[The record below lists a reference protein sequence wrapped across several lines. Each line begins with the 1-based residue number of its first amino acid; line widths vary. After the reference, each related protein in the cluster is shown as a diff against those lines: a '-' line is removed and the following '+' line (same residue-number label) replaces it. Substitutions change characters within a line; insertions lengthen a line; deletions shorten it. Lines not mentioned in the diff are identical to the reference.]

1 MAIFERLRTP
11 KKAIEEANG
20 LAVFPIQKPGQPK
33 NLHIPIHAA
42 ADSLNMI
49 ARPVKSDML
58 HKVGEKMCGTE
69 SYVAPKLSLNPTWS
83 ARDFSSFSPP
93 NRRPSLRRNTSI
105 ARYRNLLANT
115 IVGALHKNSL
125 FRHR

>member
-11 KKAIEEANG
+11 EKAIEEANG
-20 LAVFPIQKPGQPK
+20 LAILPIQKPAQPK

-42 ADSLNMI
+42 ADSLTMI
-49 ARPVKSDML
+49 ARPLKSDML
-58 HKVGEKMCGTE
+58 HKVSEKLCGTE
-69 SYVAPKLSLNPTWS
+69 SFVAPKLSSDPTWS

-93 NRRPSLRRNTSI
+93 NRRPSFRRNTSI

-115 IVGALHKNSL
+115 IVGALPKNSL
-125 FRHR
+125 FGHR

>member
-20 LAVFPIQKPGQPK
+20 FAVLPIQNPGHPK
-33 NLHIPIHAA
+33 KLHIPIRAA
-42 ADSLNMI
+42 ADSVNMI

-58 HKVGEKMCGTE
+58 HKVSEKMCGTE
-69 SYVAPKLSLNPTWS
+69 PFVAPKLSLNPTWS

-93 NRRPSLRRNTSI
+93 IRRPSLRRNTSI
-105 ARYRNLLANT
+105 ARYRNLLAHT
-115 IVGALHKNSL
+115 IVGAWS
-125 FRHR
+125 